1 MIIGHVLPDDWV
13 DTGEAG
19 KIQPSDVA
27 GLAHTVTLEAEDI
40 ALLTGP
46 AGPQGAQGPQ
56 GEQGPQGV
64 PGSGAG
70 DPVPGPQ
77 GDAGP
82 AGPQGPQ
89 GVPGAGGADGAP
101 GAAGAVGPAGPQG
114 PQGVPGAGGAD
125 GAPGAAGAVGP
136 AGPQGAQGVP
146 GAAGVS
152 WSLTDQVAGLL
163 GVGVS
168 YVANHGLGVV
178 PKVVIFEVVCLSAD
192 GGYAVG
198 DVLEGP
204 TIAGPGTYPSY
215 VWKNSEQVGYAMY
228 QTSTVRGWSKATG
241 DQFTMIP
248 AKWGYRFRLGV

>member
-1 MIIGHVLPDDWV
+1 MIIGHVLPGDWV

-27 GLAHTVTLEAEDI
+27 GLEHTVTLEAADI

-89 GVPGAGGADGAP
+89 GVPGAD
-101 GAAGAVGPAGPQG
+101 
-114 PQGVPGAGGAD
+114 GAD

-136 AGPQGAQGVP
+136 AGPQGAA
-146 GAAGVS
+146 GAAGALNDVVVDFGPVNVTGAQA
-152 WSLTDQVAGLL
+152 WLV
-163 GVGVS
+163 
-168 YVANHGLGVV
+168 NHGLGVV
-178 PKVVIFEVVCLSAD
+178 PRFVFIELVCLVAGS
-192 GGYAVG
+192 GYVVG
-198 DVLEGP
+198 DVVEVSGSIWNASAFYNGGIYKGSVKVGVLGYP
-204 TIAGPGTYPSY
+204 GYSFFLWAKDGGSPVVVGANWKLRYRIIA
-215 VWKNSEQVGYAMY
+215 
-228 QTSTVRGWSKATG
+228 
-241 DQFTMIP
+241 
-248 AKWGYRFRLGV
+248 

>member
-1 MIIGHVLPDDWV
+1 MIIGHVLPGDWV

-27 GLAHTVTLEAEDI
+27 GLEHTVTLEPEDI

-46 AGPQGAQGPQ
+46 VGPQGAQGPQ

-77 GDAGP
+77 GDPGP

-89 GVPGAGGADGAP
+89 GVPGADGADGAP

-114 PQGVPGAGGAD
+114 PQGVPGADGAD

-136 AGPQGAQGVP
+136 AGPQGAA
-146 GAAGVS
+146 GAAGALNDVVI
-152 WSLTDQVAGLL
+152 DF
-163 GVGVS
+163 GVVNTNGATAWFV
-168 YVANHGLGVV
+168 NHGLGVV
-178 PKVVIFEVVCLSAD
+178 PRFVFAELVCVVANN
-192 GGYAVG
+192 GYLVG
-198 DVLEGP
+198 DVVGARGVWNGSGYQYDGGIFKSP
-204 TIAGPGTYPSY
+204 T
-215 VWKNSEQVGYAMY
+215 QVGVVGCPGYSFFM
-228 QTSTVRGWSKATG
+228 WSKAAG
-241 DQFTMIP
+241 AAFSVGP
-248 AKWGYRFRLGV
+248 GWKLRYRIIA